1 MSDGRIIIAR
11 WRDWAGTGLEHLVLQ
26 EAPQGI
32 VAEATVIATSDPG
45 ERFALTYRVS
55 CDPTWRVRTLEVR
68 LIGSARSLHIAGD
81 GAGAWTT
88 ATGTPIGPLQG
99 AIDVDLA
106 VTPFTNTLPIR
117 RLGLRA
123 GESADILVAYVSP
136 PDLSVTAGR
145 QRYTCLEP
153 GRLYRYESLDG
164 DFARDVEVDGDGL
177 VVEYP
182 DLFRRI
188 A

>member
-1 MSDGRIIIAR
+1 MSNGRKIVAR

-32 VAEATVIATSDPG
+32 VAEAAVIAASDAG
-45 ERFALTYRVS
+45 ERFALTYRIS
-55 CDPTWRVRTLEVR
+55 CDPAWRVRTLEVW
-68 LIGSARSLHIAGD
+68 LIGSAQSLHIAGD

-88 ATGTPIGPLQG
+88 ATGTPLGALQG

-123 GESADILVAYVSP
+123 GESAEILAAYVSP
-136 PDLSVTAGR
+136 PDLTVTPNR

-153 GRLYRYESLDG
+153 GRRYRYESVDG

-182 DLFRRI
+182 DLFRRE